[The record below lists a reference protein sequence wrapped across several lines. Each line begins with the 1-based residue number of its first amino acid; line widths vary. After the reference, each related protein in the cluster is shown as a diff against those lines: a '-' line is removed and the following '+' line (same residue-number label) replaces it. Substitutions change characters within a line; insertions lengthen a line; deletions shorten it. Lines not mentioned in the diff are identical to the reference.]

1 MRRALLA
8 LASLAPLVA
17 AGDAGAAGEFS
28 LLSPS
33 GPVTAPPPL
42 APGAVVQ
49 QSAAAPQAQAEVR
62 VPGSLSSREAV
73 VVGLGPDGAPVR
85 VTVTHRLQID
95 GTGDYTFTVPAPAT
109 RVTAGPDSE
118 SSPGLRDVGIVWQGF
133 SDRKRVLSATATL
146 RPRDAAKGLPLR
158 VEIEPTGDSTT
169 VRLANVTRRQISAV
183 TSTASRAA
191 VIAALAKLRDAAQP
205 SSIGGGPWY
214 VLGVAHDATD
224 VDVTAPLRVTG
235 DIVHGSRRVAVD
247 TTLGGGR
254 PLVRSF
260 VLDGAGAPTLR
271 LRVTMP
277 PPIEILPTRREIARA
292 AHPLEALQN
301 ALGQIATA
309 SAYRHYLGTPQLTN
323 TSDPVAPSDATF
335 AYRTAPRA
343 TAATGPAHDGG
354 SDTTAILLAAGLGAL
369 GLVGL
374 AAWWARS

>member
-8 LASLAPLVA
+8 LAALAPLATASA
-17 AGDAGAAGEFS
+17 ANAAGEFS
-28 LLSPS
+28 LLSPT

-49 QSAAAPQAQAEVR
+49 QSAASPQPQAEVR
-62 VPGSLSSREAV
+62 VPGDLTSRESI
-73 VVGLGPDGAPVR
+73 VVGIGPDGTPVR

-95 GTGDYTFTVPAPAT
+95 GTGDYTFTVPAPAIK
-109 RVTAGPDSE
+109 VTAGPDSE

-158 VEIEPTGDSTT
+158 IEIEPTGDSTT
-169 VRLANVTRRQISAV
+169 VRLQNVTRRQISAV

-191 VIAALAKLRDAAQP
+191 VIAALGKLRDAAQP
-205 SSIGGGPWY
+205 MSIGGGPWY
-214 VLGVAHDATD
+214 VLGTAHNATD

-235 DIVHGSRRVAVD
+235 DIVQGTQRVAVD

-254 PLVRSF
+254 PLTRSF
-260 VLDGAGAPTLR
+260 ALDGSDAPTVR

-277 PPIEILPTRREIARA
+277 PPLDVLPTRRDIARA

-335 AYRTAPRA
+335 VYRTAPRA
-343 TAATGPAHDGG
+343 AALARPAKDDGG
-354 SDTTAILLAAGLGAL
+354 DTLTILLAVGLGAV